1 MSKNSAFKQ
10 FQINIRQDFVV
21 SECIPSLSNKWGQ
34 QVDPDWYMELSTWKV
49 RSLNQL
55 WTSFSICNNLAVAPV

>member
-10 FQINIRQDFVV
+10 FQINTCQDFVV

-34 QVDPDWYMELSTWKV
+34 QVDPDTW
-49 RSLNQL
+49 N
-55 WTSFSICNNLAVAPV
+55 